1 MVQCTH
7 DEEVEHY
14 ILRPRLCKEN
24 LSRVEGLL
32 TDPSYPERANF
43 AIFPYKT
50 WRQNV
55 DSARRVT
62 HLAD

>member
-14 ILRPRLCKEN
+14 ILRPCLCKEN
-24 LSRVEGLL
+24 LSPVEGLL

-43 AIFPYKT
+43 ACISL
-50 WRQNV
+50 QNV
-55 DSARRVT
+55 ETKR
-62 HLAD
+62 